1 MIDRAFWNGRRV
13 FLTGH
18 TGFKGSWLSLWLAS
32 MGARVS
38 GYALAPVTIPALYD
52 VAHVGDG
59 LTSTIADIRDEAS
72 LAAAMRAADPEV
84 VFHLAA
90 QPLVRASY
98 REPIAT
104 FGTNIMGTAHL
115 LEAARTLPSL
125 RAVVVITT
133 DKVYE
138 NREWERGYVETDT
151 LGGHDPYSASKAAA
165 ELVVASYRQ
174 SFFGAPLD
182 GRTVGIATARAG
194 NVIGGGDWAED
205 RLIPDLV
212 RSLTAGQEVRV
223 RRPNAVRPWQH
234 VIEPLSG
241 YLRLAE
247 RLVADPAAY
256 AEGWNFGPENAD
268 ARSVAWI
275 VDHVTRQWGDG
286 LTWGV
291 VPGKHPHETT
301 FLSLDITKARTR
313 LDWRPRLDL
322 ATALDWTVHWYREH
336 ARGADMRAVT
346 LEQLSAFATRP

>member
-1 MIDRAFWNGRRV
+1 MSDRAFWHGRRV
-13 FLTGH
+13 FVTGH
-18 TGFKGSWLSLWLAS
+18 TGFKGSWLSLWLGS
-32 MGARVS
+32 LGARVS
-38 GYALAPVTIPALYD
+38 GYALAPATTPALYD

-59 LTSTIADIRDEAS
+59 ITSTIADIRDEPA

-104 FGTNIMGTAHL
+104 FGTNVMGTAHL

-125 RAVVVITT
+125 RAIVVVTT

-174 SFFGAPLD
+174 SFFSAPLD
-182 GRTVGIATARAG
+182 SRTVGVATARAG

-205 RLIPDLV
+205 RLVPDVV
-212 RSLTAGQEVRV
+212 RSLTARQEVRV

-241 YLRLAE
+241 YLQLAE
-247 RLVADPAAY
+247 RLVAEPAEF
-256 AEGWNFGPENAD
+256 AEGWNFGPEHAD
-268 ARSVAWI
+268 ARSVSWI
-275 VDHVTRQWGDG
+275 VDHVTRQWGEG
-286 LTWGV
+286 ITWGV
-291 VPGKHPHETT
+291 EPGRHPHETT
-301 FLSLDITKARTR
+301 FLSLDITKARAR
-313 LDWRPRLDL
+313 LDWCPRLDL

-346 LEQLSAFATRP
+346 LDQLHAYASRP